1 MASEDVFSL
10 LPVRGPGP
18 APGPRWIGSPVG
30 WPARI
35 RVNRSKKSFRRLG
48 YLLSVMGM
56 QPPNDSCFGQFS
68 GICTVPDVL
77 RVFICITSAWS
88 QKTSSLPHAPPNT
101 WSYTTCS
108 FVVVHLGLFQGV
120 LLDGFGHSFRPC
132 RHQPSPREHSASQ

>member
-1 MASEDVFSL
+1 MFSL

-35 RVNRSKKSFRRLG
+35 RVNRSKRSFRRLG
-48 YLLSVMGM
+48 YLCSVMGM

-101 WSYTTCS
+101 WSSHTPRAPLWLCIWVS
-108 FVVVHLGLFQGV
+108 SRVCCLMALA
-120 LLDGFGHSFRPC
+120 HSFRSC
-132 RHQPSPREHSASQ
+132 RHQPSQREHSASQ